1 MSSRLVSLA
10 PRGRCLP
17 AASAR
22 ASRQAARPLVPK
34 TKARA
39 SPRGGVSRGAPEPL
53 RASPADTR
61 GPRPPQAG
69 DSVPESHDGGN
80 ADEPLDARPSPATVA
95 FEPLPDDTACVAW
108 TDHMR
113 WLFQRLDEAIGPLS
127 PVALDPELQ
136 TRTGPPEKK
145 GRPRVES
152 WVYTSPFARRVR
164 FTYVDEG
171 AEKQIFNAVVYPAP
185 RATPN
190 DFDASS
196 DARHSDDRSDDHS
209 ASTHL
214 GDCPLLG
221 VDLLCLAKGKNILVG
236 LDLQPLSRD
245 EAYLNR
251 YADDLK
257 KTRDGF
263 DDLQL
268 ATPSARFYEDALFFS
283 PAMLFARPD
292 AKAMAAAAASSAA
305 AAAGVETVPL
315 LQQDDVCGAEGEA
328 CGTSLVRERTLDAV
342 KAYAEFF
349 LALLDASPRRVSERR
364 GSSSAPPAVASDVV
378 VLEENQN
385 IYDRAKSAEEAK
397 KTGETIDGAHEASSL
412 PCEEDT
418 SLGEMAETEARAD
431 ASLAVLEAS
440 ERLGAD
446 VVGAGSALFGATEGS
461 KEDGFRGSRFAKRS
475 SGRSSRVLSVEE
487 TAAAHDAHDDWQRER
502 DPAVLLFAGW
512 FGKPWAELMA
522 REVLFPRGLAT
533 RELEE
538 R

>member
-1 MSSRLVSLA
+1 
-10 PRGRCLP
+10 
-17 AASAR
+17 
-22 ASRQAARPLVPK
+22 
-34 TKARA
+34 
-39 SPRGGVSRGAPEPL
+39 
-53 RASPADTR
+53 
-61 GPRPPQAG
+61 
-69 DSVPESHDGGN
+69 
-80 ADEPLDARPSPATVA
+80 
-95 FEPLPDDTACVAW
+95 
-108 TDHMR
+108 
-113 WLFQRLDEAIGPLS
+113 
-127 PVALDPELQ
+127 
-136 TRTGPPEKK
+136 
-145 GRPRVES
+145 
-152 WVYTSPFARRVR
+152 
-164 FTYVDEG
+164 
-171 AEKQIFNAVVYPAP
+171 
-185 RATPN
+185 
-190 DFDASS
+190 
-196 DARHSDDRSDDHS
+196 
-209 ASTHL
+209 
-214 GDCPLLG
+214 
-221 VDLLCLAKGKNILVG
+221 LAKGKNILVG

-263 DDLQL
+263 ADLQL

-364 GSSSAPPAVASDVV
+364 GSSSAPPDVASDVV

-475 SGRSSRVLSVEE
+475 SGRSTRVLSVEE

>member
-1 MSSRLVSLA
+1 MSSRLVPLA

-22 ASRQAARPLVPK
+22 ASRLAARPLVPK

-39 SPRGGVSRGAPEPL
+39 SPRRGVPKRAPEPL

-61 GPRPPQAG
+61 GSQPPG
-69 DSVPESHDGGN
+69 DSVPESHDER
-80 ADEPLDARPSPATVA
+80 ADEPADARPSPATVA

-127 PVALDPELQ
+127 PVSLDPELQ
-136 TRTGPPEKK
+136 TRTGPPEKR
-145 GRPRVES
+145 GLPRVES

-185 RATPN
+185 RATKTPG
-190 DFDASS
+190 DFDFDSF
-196 DARHSDDRSDDHS
+196 HSDDLDERGD

-245 EAYLNR
+245 EAYLDR

-257 KTRDGF
+257 TTRDGF
-263 DDLQL
+263 ADLLL
-268 ATPSARFYEDALFFS
+268 ATPSARFYEDARFFS

-292 AKAMAAAAASSAA
+292 AKAMAAAAAARAA

-315 LQQDDVCGAEGEA
+315 LQQDDVCGADDEA
-328 CGTSLVRERTLDAV
+328 CGVSLVRARTLDAV

-349 LALLDASPRRVSERR
+349 LTLLDASPRVSERR
-364 GSSSAPPAVASDVV
+364 GSSSAPSALASDAV

-385 IYDRAKSAEEAK
+385 IYDRAKSAEEAM
-397 KTGETIDGAHEASSL
+397 GETIEAARAASS
-412 PCEEDT
+412 PSAKKKKEET

-431 ASLAVLEAS
+431 ASLAVAEAS

-446 VVGAGSALFGATEGS
+446 VLGAGSALFGATEGR
-461 KEDGFRGSRFAKRS
+461 KDIQFAGRRR
-475 SGRSSRVLSVEE
+475 GRSVRVLSVEE